1 MRAHHRRDLIEDII
15 VIALVAA
22 VLVAGV
28 EQAFGTTLALI
39 TAAVAGCALLWR
51 YLANRHNS

>member
-1 MRAHHRRDLIEDII
+1 MRAHHRRDLIEDMI

-28 EQAFGTTLALI
+28 QQAFGTTLAVI
-39 TAAVAGCALLWR
+39 TAAVAACALIWR
-51 YLANRHNS
+51 YLANRHNT

>member
-1 MRAHHRRDLIEDII
+1 MRAHRRRDLFEDVI

-28 EQAFGTTLALI
+28 EQAFGTTLAV
-39 TAAVAGCALLWR
+39 TAAVAACALLWR
-51 YLANRHNS
+51 YLTNRHNT